1 MKTAVLKRS
10 IEING
15 KKTSISLEDEFWY
28 GLLEIAAYK
37 KMAVPKTG
45 GANRQPPY
53 DYQSIVRNS
62 HIRVQL
68 LSRACQKT
76 KTSPR
81 QAITAVRIK
90 FCWRG
95 RCSDSTVPCARVVDP
110 RGDLHQTRRGRA
122 KSQERPAMDRP
133 QRS

>member
-10 IEING
+10 IQING

-37 KMAVPKTG
+37 KMAVPNG

-81 QAITAVRIK
+81 QAMTAVQIK
-90 FCWRG
+90 FCWRA

-110 RGDLHQTRRGRA
+110 QGDLPQKRHGRA
-122 KSQERPAMDRP
+122 KPQERPAMDRAR
-133 QRS
+133 QS